1 MIRCIVAAVLAL
13 PVALP
18 AYAQSFYEG
27 KTITIVTSTGVGG
40 TYDVTAR
47 LISRHMPR
55 FIPGRPTMI
64 VQNMPGG
71 GNVLATNFMYTI
83 APKDGTTVAT
93 VHNAMPVHQVLDGQG
108 VRFDASKF
116 EWLGSTGSENEV
128 ILVWHTTGIRAIA
141 EVTKREV
148 ILGGTGAGSGIVIIP
163 RLMNALLGTKFKIVT
178 GYKSSEDVN
187 LALQRGEVEARAFS
201 LSAIK
206 AQRADW
212 LRDKRITILAQVG
225 AKRAHEIQ
233 DVPLVT
239 ELAKSEENRQV
250 FKLISAAPGL
260 GRPYVAPPGV
270 PADRLAILRKAFEA
284 TMKDKAFLA
293 EAEKL
298 QLDIDAISAEEVT
311 QLVRE
316 TVNAPASVVAKAKA
330 AIEGAGER

>member
-1 MIRCIVAAVLAL
+1 MIRCIVAGALAL
-13 PVALP
+13 LVALP
-18 AYAQSFYEG
+18 ARAQSLYEG

-40 TYDVTAR
+40 TYDATAR
-47 LISRHMPR
+47 LIARHMPR
-55 FIPGRPTMI
+55 FIPGKPPMI

-71 GNVLATNFMYTI
+71 GNVLATNFMYAI
-83 APKDGTTVAT
+83 APKDGTTIAS

-116 EWLGSTGSENEV
+116 EWLGSTAPENEV
-128 ILVWHTTGIRAIA
+128 ILVWHTTGIRTLD
-141 EVTKREV
+141 EVKKREV
-148 ILGGTGAGSGIVIIP
+148 ILGGTGAGSGLVIIP
-163 RLMNALLGTKFKIVT
+163 RVMNALLGTRFKIVT
-178 GYKSSEDVN
+178 GYKSSEDIN
-187 LALQRGEVEARAFS
+187 IALQRGEVEARAFS
-201 LSAIK
+201 LSSIM

-225 AKRAHEIQ
+225 AKRAHEIP
-233 DVPLVT
+233 DVLLVT
-239 ELAKSEENRQV
+239 ELAKSEEDRQV
-250 FKLISAAPGL
+250 FKLISAAQGL
-260 GRPYVAPPGV
+260 GRPYLAPPGV
-270 PADRLAILRKAFEA
+270 PADRLAILRQAFEA

-316 TVNAPASVVAKAKA
+316 TVNAPASVVAKSKA

>member
-1 MIRCIVAAVLAL
+1 MIRYIVAAVLAL
-13 PVALP
+13 PVTLP

-27 KTITIVTSTGVGG
+27 RTITIVTSTGAGG

-83 APKDGTTVAT
+83 APKDGTTIAT

-128 ILVWHTTGIRAIA
+128 ILVWHTTGIRALA

-148 ILGGTGAGSGIVIIP
+148 ILGGTGVGSGIVIIP

-239 ELAKSEENRQV
+239 ELAEREENRQV

-270 PADRLAILRKAFEA
+270 PVDRLAILRKAFEA
-284 TMKDKAFLA
+284 TMRDKAFLA

-316 TVNAPASVVAKAKA
+316 AVNAPANVVAKAKA
-330 AIEGAGER
+330 AIESAGER